1 MDNCLCSFIKEL
13 FITYRS
19 FTVKFIPAL
28 FLGCTIASSCQIA
41 NATVNIGGTRLV
53 YAGAKK
59 EVSLSIRNPDSS
71 PYLIQTVI
79 DNLDGNQQ
87 KPPFIVTPPLYRL
100 DGGKENLMRVIQ
112 SGDLPQDKESMF
124 WLRVKAIPSA
134 PREQN
139 TLQIAV
145 STSIKLIYRPESLK
159 NLDVEKES
167 DKLSWHFSG
176 NQLDINNPTPC
187 YINFNEIIVAGKK
200 ITNVSYA
207 SPGKTTSFTLPAGV
221 NSGNIQFSVISDFG
235 AVGKMHS
242 KSA

>member
-1 MDNCLCSFIKEL
+1 VKI
-13 FITYRS
+13 IT
-19 FTVKFIPAL
+19 IL
-28 FLGCTIASSCQIA
+28 LLGCTVAATCQMA
-41 NATVNIGGTRLV
+41 HATVNIGGTRLV

-59 EVSLSIRNPDSS
+59 EVSLSVRNPDSS

-79 DNLDGNQQ
+79 DNVDSSQQ
-87 KPPFIVTPPLYRL
+87 KPPFIITPPLYRL

-112 SGDLPQDKESMF
+112 SGNLPQDKESMF

-134 PREQN
+134 PREKN

-145 STSIKLIYRPESLK
+145 STSIKLIYRPDSLK

-167 DKLSWHFSG
+167 DKLSWHISG

-187 YINFNEIIVAGKK
+187 YINFNEISVAGKK
-200 ITNVSYA
+200 LTNVSYA